1 MEKPYKHGLFPGS
14 FDPIT
19 EGHIDII
26 ERACQLC
33 EKVTVGLF
41 VNPDKSY
48 LFSTEERIEKIKAA
62 IAHLPMVDVCHSDGM
77 TCKVALEMGCDVL
90 IRGFRN
96 PADYAY
102 EAEMA
107 HFNFTHA
114 HLPTYILDATPTLR
128 NVSSTAVREALKAK
142 GDLS

>member
-19 EGHIDII
+19 QGHIDIV
-26 ERACQLC
+26 ERAVCIC
-33 EKVTVGLF
+33 EKVTVGVF
-41 VNPDKSY
+41 INPSKTY

-62 IAHLPMVDVCHSDGM
+62 FAHLPMVDVMFDEGM
-77 TCKVALEMGCDVL
+77 TYQSALSMECDVL

-96 PADYAY
+96 AKDYAY

-114 HLPTYILDATPTLR
+114 HIPTYLFDATPQLR
-128 NVSSTAVREALKAK
+128 NVSSTAEREKLQAK
-142 GDLS
+142 GNL